1 MKKDKKYMVEYL
13 NIDEH
18 IYIENDEVKIRL
30 VEGESPRECSWE
42 EMRDG
47 VMEIIN
53 KVREYDESRNK
64 NCIQYL

>member
-1 MKKDKKYMVEYL
+1 MVEYL

-30 VEGESPRECSWE
+30 VEGEEPRECTWE

-47 VMEIIN
+47 VMEIIE
-53 KVREYDESRNK
+53 KVRKYDEEHNQCFR
-64 NCIQYL
+64 Q